1 MKRFLFVGF
10 LALGLSQ
17 ANAAENAPMTGA
29 AVSDSL
35 VANSLNKLRGQVTI
49 DLLSKVR
56 GEMARISDMC
66 PSSWIPLYYQAWL
79 GIQTTLYTRN
89 DKNELMEECLNQI
102 ETAEKLS
109 SADVSEL
116 HALKAYYYYVL
127 IAINSKVNGPK
138 YYSNVF
144 KECEKSLEKN
154 PQNPRA
160 LAISCVFKKQMGR
173 FLNAN
178 ADEDQQELQKITELF
193 DKEDKNTILPRWGK
207 EVLSFINRK

>member
-35 VANSLNKLRGQVTI
+35 VANSLNKLRGQVKI

-116 HALKAYYYYVL
+116 HALKAYSPIISTESGTFTLESPVQ
-127 IAINSKVNGPK
+127 P
-138 YYSNVF
+138 
-144 KECEKSLEKN
+144 EK
-154 PQNPRA
+154 A
-160 LAISCVFKKQMGR
+160 
-173 FLNAN
+173 
-178 ADEDQQELQKITELF
+178 
-193 DKEDKNTILPRWGK
+193 
-207 EVLSFINRK
+207 